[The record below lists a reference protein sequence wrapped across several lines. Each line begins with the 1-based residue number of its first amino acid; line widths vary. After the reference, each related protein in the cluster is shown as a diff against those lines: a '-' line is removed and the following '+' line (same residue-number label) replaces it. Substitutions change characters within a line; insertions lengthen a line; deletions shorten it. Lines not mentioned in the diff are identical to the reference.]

1 MTAMNELQEAVDTGA
16 ALRAMEAVV
25 GTAHLLAD
33 DATMERY
40 ARSTAARPVRPLAV
54 VRPAGAGEVAQLVRI
69 AAAHRLAVYPL
80 STGKNWG
87 YGDACAVGAAQ
98 VILDLSRMNR
108 IVQVDA
114 ELAYAVIEPGV
125 TQRQLSDFLR
135 DNGYP
140 LWADCTGAGPDTS
153 YVGNIMERG
162 FGHSPYGNRLQH
174 VAGMQV
180 VLASGE
186 VLDTGFGHY
195 RQARATHLFPYG
207 VGPFLDGLFTQSN
220 MGIVT
225 RLGIWLMPQAA
236 CVNHFLCS
244 VPAHGDIAAVV
255 DALRPLR
262 LDGTLRSILHIAN
275 DLRVLSGGRVFPR
288 DEAAPAGR
296 AASGSGAESGPQSG
310 AESEAEQGAGCGA
323 DAGPGCTPAPSS
335 RLAPELRARLCAGL
349 GAWTVSGALYGSKAQ
364 VALAR
369 AAVKHAL
376 RGTRG
381 RARFV
386 SERGLKWGALAGRLL
401 GNTGAGQR
409 LRTRVA
415 LGESLFEM
423 NRGVPNGRF
432 LAGAYWRRRGGLPSG
447 FPEGADPARDGC
459 GLLWVSPVLPLRGE
473 DMLTVY
479 ALAEAQF
486 EHYGFDLFA
495 TFSMINERTLGG
507 VLTVAYDRDDPE
519 EAARARA
526 CHDAVFAQMLEA
538 GYIPYRAGNHAMAAL
553 DPDGDSYWRTVA
565 ALKAALDPQGILAP
579 GRYEPGVAARQDAC

>member
-1 MTAMNELQEAVDTGA
+1 MSALNEPQGAADTGA

-25 GTAHLLAD
+25 GAPHLLAD
-33 DATMERY
+33 DATLDRY

-87 YGDACAVGAAQ
+87 YGDACAVGAGQ

-108 IVQVDA
+108 IVHVDA

-186 VLDTGFGHY
+186 LLDTGFGHY

-262 LDGTLRSILHIAN
+262 LDGTLRSILHIGN

-288 DEAAPAGR
+288 DEGAAAPA
-296 AASGSGAESGPQSG
+296 
-310 AESEAEQGAGCGA
+310 
-323 DAGPGCTPAPSS
+323 S
-335 RLAPELRARLCAGL
+335 RLAPEMRTRLCAGL

-369 AAVKHAL
+369 AAVKRAL

-381 RARFV
+381 KARFV
-386 SERGLKWGALAGRLL
+386 SERSLKWGALAGRLL
-401 GNTGAGQR
+401 GNTGAGRR
-409 LRTRVA
+409 LRTNVA

-432 LAGAYWRRRGGLPSG
+432 LAGAYWRRRGGLPQG
-447 FPEGADPARDGC
+447 FPAGADPARDGC

-473 DMLTVY
+473 DMLAVY

-486 EHYGFDLFA
+486 ERHGFDLFA

-507 VLTVAYDRDDPE
+507 VLTVAYDRDDTE
-519 EAARARA
+519 ETARARA

-565 ALKAALDPQGILAP
+565 ALKAAFDPQGILAP
-579 GRYEPGVAARQDAC
+579 GRYEPGVAARQGMP